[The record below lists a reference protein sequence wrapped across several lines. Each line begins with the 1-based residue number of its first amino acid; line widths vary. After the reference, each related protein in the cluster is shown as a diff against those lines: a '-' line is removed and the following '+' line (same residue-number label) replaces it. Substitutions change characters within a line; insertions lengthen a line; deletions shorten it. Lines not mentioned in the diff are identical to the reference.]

1 MSYQD
6 KVLLMHKVEETLKPR
21 MFANLLEE
29 AVGKIQEDLDE
40 FDVTHV
46 AFDADRKE
54 DLLDLISRFLIRP
67 KPLDSQG
74 FQAITRQPT
83 LN

>member
-29 AVGKIQEDLDE
+29 AVGKIQES
-40 FDVTHV
+40 F
-46 AFDADRKE
+46 FN
-54 DLLDLISRFLIRP
+54 S
-67 KPLDSQG
+67 
-74 FQAITRQPT
+74 
-83 LN
+83 

>member
-46 AFDADRKE
+46 AVDADRKE
-54 DLLDLISRFLIRP
+54 DLRISI
-67 KPLDSQG
+67 
-74 FQAITRQPT
+74 
-83 LN
+83 